1 MAQRKKNH
9 ALSGKFSPK
18 IFKRSKQYMS
28 KITFSY
34 VKEEEQR
41 TILLLGHGVFT
52 TSRLQGRVN
61 LVHHLMKAFVPN

>member
-1 MAQRKKNH
+1 
-9 ALSGKFSPK
+9 
-18 IFKRSKQYMS
+18 MS

-61 LVHHLMKAFVPN
+61 LVHYLMKAFDPK